1 MNYPYSEFETIKKKK
16 KKKNILLLFYYYLI
30 MDYNDY

>member
-1 MNYPYSEFETIKKKK
+1 MNYPYSEFETIKKK

-30 MDYNDY
+30 MDYNHY

>member
-1 MNYPYSEFETIKKKK
+1 MNYPYSEFETIKK

>member
-1 MNYPYSEFETIKKKK
+1 MNYPYSEFETIKKK